1 MSRIDWCQR
10 NSDPISKSSCFQP
23 IQIPVLT
30 KGDRFRQLFG
40 EGSEN
45 APNHYIHVKFYAWS
59 IGDTLISWFEDLSK
73 IFEDLSKSYE
83 ILKSCLKHCKSQ
95 YPRKSLCLIEWWRSK
110 IFESADESVTNR
122 SGANFY
128 MDIVIWRLYCKQN
141 LKSCQKVLTAIRDP
155 SLKAKTTLCQEF

>member
-1 MSRIDWCQR
+1 MYLNKDPKSPLRFIFYYKKWIVDFFKLWGVIVENLINHRSKVFFLSRIDWCQR

-45 APNHYIHVKFYAWS
+45 APNHYIYVKFYAWS

-73 IFEDLSKSYE
+73 SYE
-83 ILKSCLKHCKSQ
+83 ILKSC
-95 YPRKSLCLIEWWRSK
+95 
-110 IFESADESVTNR
+110 
-122 SGANFY
+122 
-128 MDIVIWRLYCKQN
+128 
-141 LKSCQKVLTAIRDP
+141 QK
-155 SLKAKTTLCQEF
+155 TLQITLST